1 LFRRWSAPK
10 LQVSQEAGQPRQEFA
25 ALVSEKIKMISKD
38 DHLLTQPSKSRRENE
53 QPFALSGNLFSD
65 GSRRERRRGDSR
77 CTAMWR

>member
-1 LFRRWSAPK
+1 
-10 LQVSQEAGQPRQEFA
+10 
-25 ALVSEKIKMISKD
+25 MISKD